1 MPNKFQKECLDAHN
15 EYRRQHGAP
24 ALKWSSKL
32 AFDAEKWA
40 KDLAKRNV
48 MQHSSSR
55 DQGENLGFMSGK
67 EFLVVSTSM
76 NLILYM
82 VNILTVMIYKAKS
95 LFCSLKVV
103 LIITVNI
110 YIYKEFSGFILLWL
124 EL

>member
-40 KDLAKRNV
+40 KDLAKRNA

-55 DQGENLGFMSGK
+55 DQGENLGFMSGN
-67 EFLVVSTSM
+67 E
-76 NLILYM
+76 LI
-82 VNILTVMIYKAKS
+82 
-95 LFCSLKVV
+95 
-103 LIITVNI
+103 
-110 YIYKEFSGFILLWL
+110 
-124 EL
+124 